1 MTLDPGAFRFE
12 AVYEA
17 IAPDGSRT
25 RIGSYAIPSVCLTC
39 GGPII
44 HDDYATGTASVD
56 GTTMVTVGNQPG
68 MLCVGCTRR
77 HRRS

>member
-12 AVYEA
+12 AVYEVV
-17 IAPDGSRT
+17 APDGSRT
-25 RIGSYAIPSVCLTC
+25 RIGSYPIPSVCLTC

-44 HDDYATGTASVD
+44 HDDYTTGTATVE
-56 GTTMVTVGNQPG
+56 GTTMATVNNQDG
-68 MLCVGCTRR
+68 MLCVDCTKR

>member
-25 RIGSYAIPSVCLTC
+25 RIGSFAIAAMCVLPAEMSTAYRDGLRC
-39 GGPII
+39 GRKES
-44 HDDYATGTASVD
+44 A
-56 GTTMVTVGNQPG
+56 
-68 MLCVGCTRR
+68 R
-77 HRRS
+77 